1 YYQGFTSYSY
11 GGGGGGGGGG
21 GFSTAYSAG
30 LGGGGMK
37 HALRSDAADDSHDDS
52 DPDDDPTSGAVV
64 RGSAQP
70 GGQEEEERSKEGGV
84 SVEPGADDLLMEATR
99 MQLDALFR
107 YSITGDS
114 AYLLAP
120 QRPLMMAQNEDGDTG
135 LHLAVLHS
143 QQEALMSLTQVVSA
157 LAGEEVLNM
166 RNHLY
171 Q

>member
-1 YYQGFTSYSY
+1 
-11 GGGGGGGGGG
+11 
-21 GFSTAYSAG
+21 
-30 LGGGGMK
+30 
-37 HALRSDAADDSHDDS
+37 DS

-70 GGQEEEERSKEGGV
+70 GGREEERSKEGGV

-120 QRPLMMAQNEDGDTG
+120 QRPLMMAQNEDGDTSVKTSSP
-135 LHLAVLHS
+135 ADV
-143 QQEALMSLTQVVSA
+143 
-157 LAGEEVLNM
+157 
-166 RNHLY
+166 
-171 Q
+171 